1 VLVTHS
7 GVRPEFPLQRRIAL
21 PLLLNGAPLAVSAFL
36 SLAYQHADKLMTT
49 RFIGTTQTG
58 YLTAAFVI
66 IFGVIELLNTTI
78 LIAVY
83 PLMSRYS
90 QAGETFGF
98 IVEKLSFFTLL
109 ISVPIGLVLSIF
121 SAEITIPLFGPN
133 FAPTAEVL
141 RILIWYTAA
150 AMTTNIF
157 AQALIVQNIQ
167 RRLLVIRASG
177 LVVNITLN
185 ALLIPRLQILGAAAA
200 SLSAE
205 LLVLTVIV
213 WGFRSAGWEW
223 RRTIPRLLRLL
234 IFSAITAVAMLILGS
249 VHPLLGLAAGLL
261 LYVSGLAA
269 GFVLASDDWDLIY
282 RLVAAMPGGRLII
295 KYWRRDVALNW

>member
-1 VLVTHS
+1 
-7 GVRPEFPLQRRIAL
+7 
-21 PLLLNGAPLAVSAFL
+21 
-36 SLAYQHADKLMTT
+36 
-49 RFIGTTQTG
+49 
-58 YLTAAFVI
+58 
-66 IFGVIELLNTTI
+66 
-78 LIAVY
+78 
-83 PLMSRYS
+83 
-90 QAGETFGF
+90 
-98 IVEKLSFFTLL
+98 
-109 ISVPIGLVLSIF
+109 
-121 SAEITIPLFGPN
+121 
-133 FAPTAEVL
+133 VL

-157 AQALIVQNIQ
+157 AQALIVQNRQ

-200 SLSAE
+200 SLGAE